1 MSLFAFIELPP
12 PLDSWVIAPD
22 VLFPVRT
29 EVAADFQQSDSPD
42 ATLLL
47 LELERYLEEN
57 PDKAA
62 RYAEAGGQLAF
73 RTAFELFS
81 NGLREE
87 SLPFYALSLRLR
99 PDDVTTRINDAIAL
113 HALEYRSEA
122 LAQYELL
129 MRMTSPEKHLR
140 IWILAAQIHFLRGEY
155 ADVVQ
160 LLQPLAES
168 LFPQDP
174 TFWDLLGDAISL
186 GAGASNPIAAVS
198 STPAAIQGDFVF
210 YALDAGLRGQLRLP
224 PEPIP
229 VRRALLPR
237 VLPEQGPVDLLA
249 MLKEVQVFLQ
259 FNPDFEAVY
268 APLMVALAYL
278 AGMGVAADG
287 EHEQA
292 LEIYAIGLAIE
303 PANLAL
309 RSHKA
314 LSLHCLGRKAAARDE
329 LERVVAGATEAII
342 LPLTWMLLARIHAD
356 EGNPARAIELLEQLE
371 AALPDEKGVKRLLA
385 EIRQSGR

>member
-12 PLDSWVIAPD
+12 PLDSWVTVSD

-42 ATLLL
+42 TALLL

-57 PDKAA
+57 PDKLA

-81 NGLREE
+81 NGLKEE

-99 PDDVTTRINDAIAL
+99 PGDVPTHINYAVAL
-113 HALEYRSEA
+113 HALEYRAEA
-122 LAQYELL
+122 LAQYRLL
-129 MRMTSPEKHLR
+129 MSMTSPEKHLR

-155 ADVVQ
+155 ADVVR

-168 LFPQDP
+168 LFPQEP
-174 TFWDLLGDAISL
+174 EFWDLLGEAISL
-186 GAGASNPIAAVS
+186 GLGAPEPIAAEPM
-198 STPAAIQGDFVF
+198 PAAIQGDFVF
-210 YALDAGLRGQLRLP
+210 YELNSGLRGQLNLP
-224 PEPIP
+224 AEPVP
-229 VRRALLPR
+229 VRRELR
-237 VLPEQGPVDLLA
+237 QQIFPEQGPVNLLA

-259 FNPDFEAVY
+259 FNSDFEAVY
-268 APLMVALAYL
+268 GPLIVALAYL
-278 AGMGVAADG
+278 GGMGVAADG

-292 LEIYAIGLAIE
+292 LEIYAIGLDIE
-303 PANLAL
+303 PDSIAL

-329 LERVVAGATEAII
+329 LERVVAGSAGEIL
-342 LPLTWMLLARIHAD
+342 LPLAWVLLARIYAD
-356 EGNPARAIELLEQLE
+356 EGNLARAVELLEQLK
-371 AALPDEKGVKRLLA
+371 AVAPDEKSVQRFLTTM
-385 EIRQSGR
+385 RRSVH